1 MVIAI
6 GGAVVVLGIIG
17 LVAELAGG
25 LRLLS
30 RSDRPQVK
38 RRSSWQRVSA
48 RTRQLVVAGAAVG
61 VVVWLLTGWVLAVV
75 LIPAAVVLVPYLL
88 LSPEGAREVERLEAL
103 EEWTRA
109 LAGILTAG
117 QGVEQALIASLR
129 SAPEKIRPE
138 ISRLTLRLRARW
150 STESALQTFA
160 DELDDATGD
169 LIAANLIL
177 ASRRRSAGL
186 ARVLES
192 LAESVAEDVR
202 ARRDIESDRAKPR
215 STARQVTAVTVALL
229 IYLSFTGD
237 FVAPYG
243 TAVGQVLLGVY
254 LCAYV
259 AILLWMKKMAQ
270 GKPLPRFI
278 GTPEKRP
285 AR

>member
-259 AILLWMKKMAQ
+259 GILLWMKKMAQ